1 MSPAMVFVVPE
12 VVTVVLS
19 LVTGLAYRH
28 ARRPYLRWW
37 TGVWLVAALFY
48 LAYIS
53 AALSGPANAD
63 VFTHFGL
70 AASVLGWLR
79 VVGFWSGA
87 RLLVDRPIGPKT
99 WTVVGVV
106 SLVWLW
112 MAVGPLVQQPNTA
125 SVTRLSY
132 AWWFFLGA
140 LELLWHR
147 SRTTVGVF

>member
-37 TGVWLVAALFY
+37 TGVWLIAALFY

-63 VFTHFGL
+63 VFAHFGL
-70 AASVLGWLR
+70 AASLSGWLR
-79 VVGFWSGA
+79 VIGFWSGA
-87 RLLVDRPIGPKT
+87 RLLVDRPIGRTT
-99 WTVVGVV
+99 WT
-106 SLVWLW
+106 
-112 MAVGPLVQQPNTA
+112 AVGAMSALWVWIAAGPLAQQPNIG
-125 SVTRLSY
+125 SVLRLS
-132 AWWFFLGA
+132 
-140 LELLWHR
+140 
-147 SRTTVGVF
+147 